1 VLTWVDDLILTGTRD
16 LIEKFKTGL
25 AKHFTIKD
33 LGDLRWVLGVEVR
46 RDRKNRILEL
56 SQQAYVDQILER
68 FGMGLSKPVS
78 TPAEGSLRRAT
89 DESVGPNKDYMAI
102 TGCIAYLANITRAD
116 IAQAAHALGRHM
128 TQAQEEHMT
137 AAKRVLRYLAG
148 TRELTLRFSG
158 GSGDDTLLEVFADS
172 DWGGD
177 HDSGRSTGGYVAMVG
192 GCVVSWR
199 SKLEPTVALSTAE
212 AEYMAACAA
221 TQEAIHLR
229 QLLADLGFEQK
240 GAAILWE
247 DNQACK
253 AMAENPVLHKRSK
266 HINIK
271 FHFVRERVEA
281 EEIEVKYI
289 ATEKQLADIMTKA
302 LPKPRFKMLR
312 GALMGKA

>member
-1 VLTWVDDLILTGTRD
+1 
-16 LIEKFKTGL
+16 
-25 AKHFTIKD
+25 
-33 LGDLRWVLGVEVR
+33 
-46 RDRKNRILEL
+46 
-56 SQQAYVDQILER
+56 
-68 FGMGLSKPVS
+68 
-78 TPAEGSLRRAT
+78 
-89 DESVGPNKDYMAI
+89 
-102 TGCIAYLANITRAD
+102 
-116 IAQAAHALGRHM
+116 
-128 TQAQEEHMT
+128 
-137 AAKRVLRYLAG
+137 
-148 TRELTLRFSG
+148 
-158 GSGDDTLLEVFADS
+158 
-172 DWGGD
+172 
-177 HDSGRSTGGYVAMVG
+177 MVG

-240 GAAILWE
+240 GATILWE